1 LPHPADIDLIKHIPL
16 NRPTQTEQ
24 ALRMKRVYHTA
35 TRPFS
40 FKSRSTGSI
49 ILPAKDDA
57 SFFKFKNFAN
67 LGKKQIMLL
76 SVSTNKYAEQTAKN
90 KIKKIAFLNR
100 NCNTEVT
107 RKQS

>member
-1 LPHPADIDLIKHIPL
+1 
-16 NRPTQTEQ
+16 
-24 ALRMKRVYHTA
+24 
-35 TRPFS
+35 
-40 FKSRSTGSI
+40 
-49 ILPAKDDA
+49 
-57 SFFKFKNFAN
+57 
-67 LGKKQIMLL
+67 MLL